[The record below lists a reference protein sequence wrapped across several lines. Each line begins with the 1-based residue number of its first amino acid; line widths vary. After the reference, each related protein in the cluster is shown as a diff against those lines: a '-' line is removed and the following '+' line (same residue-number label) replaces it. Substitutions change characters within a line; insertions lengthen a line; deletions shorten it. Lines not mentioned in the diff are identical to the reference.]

1 MPRLLSLL
9 VAVVVIL
16 AGIISSLP
24 LWREKAVQKKQYLML
39 QEELRQEQAL
49 SRDLAER
56 INAVKTDPRTVERLA
71 REKFGLARSGETIFK
86 FRSDLPPPTRCRP
99 PTAPPPR
106 PNPPARGPS
115 ADPATLGPSHDQL
128 TGTDNTCPLRLV

>member
-16 AGIISSLP
+16 TGIITSLP

-39 QEELRQEQAL
+39 QEELRQEQART
-49 SRDLAER
+49 RDITER

-86 FRSDLPPPTRCRP
+86 FRGDLPPQTTTP
-99 PTAPPPR
+99 PAPPPSTRVR
-106 PNPPARGPS
+106 P
-115 ADPATLGPSHDQL
+115 
-128 TGTDNTCPLRLV
+128 GTR